1 MSVDLNAIAGSFK
14 CSVEEVKMMLVGI
27 MAEVPDYVA
36 IIEGSIDSEDY
47 GTIAMAADMIKGKIN
62 YFNLTQMQSAI
73 DSLASSAGNSDKG
86 GCASALTALKSAM
99 GEIQSLL

>member
-14 CSVEEVKMMLVGI
+14 CSVDEVKMMLAGI

-36 IIEGSIDSEDY
+36 IIEGSIDSGDY
-47 GTIAMAADMIKGKIN
+47 GTITMAADMVKGKIN

-73 DSLASSAGNSDKG
+73 DSLASSASSSDKA

-99 GEIQSLL
+99 DEIKSLI